1 MPYIRLSDSFY
12 PLYEGDIRLEHPKMG
27 AVFVLPDGY
36 ADVAPTAFPPYDQA
50 TQTCVRQT
58 PAYENGAWVEVWK
71 VRDLTPQELAA
82 KSINANKRQ
91 VNIVKTG

>member
-1 MPYIRLSDSFY
+1 
-12 PLYEGDIRLEHPKMG
+12 MG

-58 PAYENGAWVEVWK
+58 PVFENGAWIEVWE
-71 VRDLTPQELAA
+71 VRDLTPQELAIKFA
-82 KSINANKRQ
+82 NAAKRQ
-91 VNIVKTG
+91 ANLIKTN